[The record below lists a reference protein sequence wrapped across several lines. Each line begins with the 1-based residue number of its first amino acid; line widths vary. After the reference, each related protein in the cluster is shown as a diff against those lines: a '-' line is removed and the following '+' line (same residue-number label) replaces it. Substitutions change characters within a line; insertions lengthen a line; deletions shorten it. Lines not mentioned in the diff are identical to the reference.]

1 MKLKKEIIQKTY
13 REKNVLIEVE
23 QFYHYD
29 SEVER
34 TEHKCRMEE
43 LRYNTSGQVK
53 DNIGTIF
60 DPKYVWC
67 AWYNK
72 WYVESID
79 IKGD

>member
-1 MKLKKEIIQKTY
+1 MKLKKENIRKTY
-13 REKNVLIEVE
+13 REKSILIEVE
-23 QFYHYD
+23 QLYYYD
-29 SEVER
+29 SETER
-34 TEHKCRMEE
+34 IEHKCKMEE
-43 LRYNTSGQVK
+43 LGYDTNSQVK

-79 IKGD
+79 IKGE